1 MYVLNSAF
9 QDFYVSVHSDIRRPV
24 CRANPK
30 GCRRAYSPK
39 IPSASVRC
47 QTVIYGFHVIVYA
60 FSVNFY
66 EDVDAIISI

>member
-1 MYVLNSAF
+1 MYVLDSAF

-39 IPSASVRC
+39 IPSASVCC
-47 QTVIYGFHVIVYA
+47 QRIIYGFHLIFYA

-66 EDVDAIISI
+66 EVVDDIIST